1 MFPLLYYKG
10 TRKSDI
16 EHAFVYYNNPSSR
29 NPLQRV
35 EILDIGRGFSLK
47 RKFVS
52 SITALVLIFSLAV
65 TATALSSKTE
75 IKAYLNHG
83 IQILLNGQPWQPA
96 QSPITYQ
103 GSTYL
108 PLRAV
113 GEALGV
119 QITWNGATQ
128 TVGISTA
135 TTKSTAENY
144 DVILEF
150 PADKYPTVAAH
161 IASAILAGE
170 SAVCTIDRAG
180 ADQRREASL
189 AGIPTR
195 DGYDRDEWPMAMCE
209 EGGSGASVA
218 YIDPTENR
226 GAGSWV
232 GNSLEKYPDGTR
244 VKFVVTFGELDADA
258 KRTTNGSSGVSGQS
272 MQFASCAE
280 ARAAGAAPLYR
291 GDPGYS
297 ERLDRDGDGIACE

>member
-1 MFPLLYYKG
+1 MKKKVFFA
-10 TRKSDI
+10 I
-16 EHAFVYYNNPSSR
+16 MV
-29 NPLQRV
+29 
-35 EILDIGRGFSLK
+35 
-47 RKFVS
+47 
-52 SITALVLIFSLAV
+52 AV
-65 TATALSSKTE
+65 TLFSVTMSAVAASQLAE

-83 IQILLNGQPWQPA
+83 IKIVLNGQPWQPA
-96 QSPITYQ
+96 QTPITYQ

-113 GEALGV
+113 GEALGA
-119 QITWNGATQ
+119 QITWDGATQ
-128 TVGISTA
+128 TIGI
-135 TTKSTAENY
+135 TTDGAPEAENY
-144 DVILEF
+144 DAILEF
-150 PADKYPTVAAH
+150 PADRFPTVAAH
-161 IASAILAGE
+161 IASAILAGK
-170 SAVCTIDRAG
+170 SSVCTIDRDG

-195 DGYDRDEWPMAMCE
+195 DGYDRDEWPMAVCA
-209 EGGSGASVA
+209 EGGAGASVT

-272 MQFASCAE
+272 KQFASCAE

-297 ERLDRDGDGIACE
+297 ERLDRDGDGVACE